1 MLDGA
6 AQVEVMVS
14 TQDGAPRRR
23 GRPPLPLATHPVGG
37 EAQGAAGAAADE
49 AGESGKD
56 RQFVTALARG
66 VMILQCFSVNRPE
79 LSGSQIAKITGLP
92 QPTVWRLCHTLL
104 ELGMLTMVANER
116 MRPGLAVLRLGYSAL
131 SGMSVIDLARPYM
144 QELASKYGAA
154 CGIGVRDGLDMVFVE
169 RCEGQNQ
176 LLMNLRVGSTV
187 PLATSALGW
196 AFIAG
201 HGPDGRARILN
212 ELTAQDEARFSTAR
226 ACLEEALLDYGRT
239 GFVLN
244 IGVYHKAYNTV
255 AVPLV
260 MPDGTVPYVL
270 NCGAPAASLSTS
282 VLETQIAPQ
291 LANLARSLQK
301 SLGPQADPPCGSR

>member
-1 MLDGA
+1 MGA
-6 AQVEVMVS
+6 LQGRAE
-14 TQDGAPRRR
+14 GA
-23 GRPPLPLATHPVGG
+23 
-37 EAQGAAGAAADE
+37 
-49 AGESGKD
+49 GKD

-66 VMILQCFSVNRPE
+66 IMILQCFSVNRPE
-79 LSGSQIAKITGLP
+79 LSGSQIAKLVGLP

-131 SGMSVIDLARPYM
+131 SGMALIDLARPYM

-212 ELTAQDEARFSTAR
+212 ELATQDEVRFSAAR
-226 ACLEEALLDYGRT
+226 ASLEQALLDFGRT

-244 IGVYHKAYNTV
+244 VGVYHKAYNTV
-255 AVPLV
+255 AVPIV
-260 MPDGTVPYVL
+260 MPDGAVPYAL

-282 VLETQIAPQ
+282 VLEREIAPQ
-291 LANLARSLQK
+291 LASLARSLQK
-301 SLGPQADPPCGSR
+301 SLGPQAGPPLGPR